1 LPGLF
6 SMDDDNDRPNENVIQ
21 LRDKGILPAQ
31 ELREMIERTE
41 IAPSSPS
48 MPSILEDQIQPAS
61 LDLRLGRFAHCVRAS
76 FLPGPNESVMNRIE
90 ALRQGPPLDLSSPE
104 GAVLER
110 GKVYVVE
117 AIERVGLRG
126 TVEGRANPKSSTG
139 RLDVLTRV
147 ITDKAT
153 AFDQV
158 EKRYFGPLY
167 VEIAPLTFNI
177 RVRQGSRLVQVR
189 FQRGESEL
197 GSKRLKEYYATGQL
211 VGGERGQERFR
222 PWNDLIP
229 VTVDLIGPEDGI
241 VGYRA
246 RQTGS
251 IIDVDRPGHY
261 DPREFWEKL
270 DNAGGALELEAGK
283 FYILATREDVG
294 VPPEL
299 AAEMIPYEATSGEY
313 RVHYAG
319 FFDPGFGWV
328 GGKAK
333 GSRAVLE
340 VRAHGVPF
348 ILEDGQIVGWLRYS
362 PIAIS
367 RPTKLYGIDIK
378 SNYQGQGVA
387 LAKHFR
393 PWSR

>member
-1 LPGLF
+1 
-6 SMDDDNDRPNENVIQ
+6 MDDDKDRPPENVVQ

-31 ELREMIERTE
+31 ELREMIDRME

-48 MPSILEDQIQPAS
+48 MPAILEDQIQPAS

-76 FLPGPNESVMNRIE
+76 FLPGPNESVMNRVE
-90 ALRQGPPLDLSSPE
+90 ALRQGPPIDLSSPE

-147 ITDKAT
+147 ITDKAR

-158 EKRYFGPLY
+158 EKRYIGPLY
-167 VEIAPLTFNI
+167 IEIAPLTFNI

-189 FQRGESEL
+189 FQRGESDL
-197 GSKRLKEYYATGQL
+197 GPKKLKEYYATGQL
-211 VGGERGQERFR
+211 VGLGEQDDERFP
-222 PWNDLIP
+222 PWNDLVP
-229 VTVDLIGPEDGI
+229 VTVDLVGRENGV

-246 RQTGS
+246 KDTRS
-251 IIDVDRPGHY
+251 EIDVDRVNRY

-270 DNAGGALELEAGK
+270 DHTDGALELEAGK
-283 FYILATREDVG
+283 FYILSTREDVG

-328 GGKAK
+328 NGKAR

-362 PIAIS
+362 PIAVS
-367 RPTKLYGIDIK
+367 RPSKLYGADMK

-387 LAKHFR
+387 LAKHFKA
-393 PWSR
+393 WSD

>member
-1 LPGLF
+1 
-6 SMDDDNDRPNENVIQ
+6 MDDLDEKPPGKVVQ
-21 LRDKGILPAQ
+21 LRDRGILPAQ
-31 ELREMIERTE
+31 ELRDMIQGLE
-41 IAPSSPS
+41 IAPSSPAL
-48 MPSILEDQIQPAS
+48 PAILEDQIQPAS

-76 FLPGPNESVMNRIE
+76 FLPGPERTVMSRVE
-90 ALRQGPPLDLSSPE
+90 ALRQGPPIDLSSPE

-110 GKVYVVE
+110 NKVYVVE
-117 AIERVGLRG
+117 VIERVGLKG

-147 ITDKAT
+147 IADRAT
-153 AFDQV
+153 AFDQI
-158 EKRYFGPLY
+158 EKRYLGPLY

-189 FQRGESEL
+189 FQRGESDL
-197 GSKRLKEYYATGQL
+197 GPKKLKEYYATGQL
-211 VGGERGQERFR
+211 VGDGGQDQERFP
-222 PWNDLIP
+222 PWNDLVP
-229 VTVDLIGPEDGI
+229 VTVDLAGGGNGI

-246 RQTGS
+246 RDTARE
-251 IIDVDRPGHY
+251 IDVDRVGHY

-270 DNAGGALELEAGK
+270 DASGGALELEAGR
-283 FYILATREDVG
+283 FYILATREHVG

-328 GGKAK
+328 NGKAR

-348 ILEDGQIVGWLRYS
+348 ILEDGQIIGWLRYS
-362 PIAIS
+362 PIATS
-367 RPTKLYGIDIK
+367 RPTKLYGHDIK

-387 LAKHFR
+387 LAKHFK
-393 PWSR
+393 PWPG

>member
-1 LPGLF
+1 
-6 SMDDDNDRPNENVIQ
+6 MDDDKDRAPENVVQ

-31 ELREMIERTE
+31 ELREMLERRE

-48 MPSILEDQIQPAS
+48 MPAILEDQIQPAS

-76 FLPGPNESVMNRIE
+76 FLPGPNESVMNRVE
-90 ALRQGPPLDLSSPE
+90 ALRQGPPIELSSPE

-126 TVEGRANPKSSTG
+126 MVEGRANPKSSTG

-147 ITDKAT
+147 ITDKAR

-167 VEIAPLTFNI
+167 IEIAPLTFNI

-189 FQRGESEL
+189 FQRGESDL
-197 GSKRLKEYYATGQL
+197 GAKKLKEYYSTGQL
-211 VGGERGQERFR
+211 VGLGGEDDERFP
-222 PWNDLIP
+222 PWNDLVA
-229 VTVDLIGPEDGI
+229 VTVDLVGRENGV

-246 RQTGS
+246 RDTRS
-251 IIDVDRPGHY
+251 EIDVDRVDRY
-261 DPREFWEKL
+261 DPREFWERL
-270 DNAGGALELEAGK
+270 DHTDGALELEAGK
-283 FYILATREDVG
+283 FYILSTREDVG

-328 GGKAK
+328 NGKAR

-362 PIAIS
+362 PIAIN
-367 RPTKLYGIDIK
+367 RPTKLYGADMK

-393 PWSR
+393 AWPD